1 MEIIDMH
8 SHILPYVDDGAK
20 SLEQAI
26 NMLKIAHLDGIRK
39 IIATPH
45 YHIGRMMADKVKCE
59 DNIALLRKKIKE
71 LGLELELYLG
81 NEIYYHAEAMEK
93 VNTKRVMS
101 MADSSY
107 VLFEFSPSV
116 DISTIY
122 KGINDAVMEGYT
134 PIIAHCERYNC
145 LVDKAKKCEEL
156 VGRGALLQVNANS
169 VLGEHGVKIKKYIKK
184 LMKKNLISF
193 VASDA
198 HEDVYRVP
206 KLKECYLYV
215 QKKNGED
222 YARKIFYDN
231 QNQLINDGRI
241 VV

>member
-1 MEIIDMH
+1 MKIIDIH

-20 SLEQAI
+20 DIEQAI
-26 NMLKIAHLDGIRK
+26 NMLKIACSEGIRK

-45 YHIGRMMADKVKCE
+45 YHIGRMMANKARCE
-59 DNIALLRKKIKE
+59 ESIVLLRKKIEE

-93 VNTKRVMS
+93 VNAKSVMS

-122 KGINDAVMEGYT
+122 KGINDAIMEGYV
-134 PIIAHCERYNC
+134 PIIAHFERYNC
-145 LVDKAKKCEEL
+145 LADKIKKCEEL
-156 VGRGALLQVNANS
+156 VGMGALLQVNASS
-169 VLGEHGVKIKKYIKK
+169 VLGEQGIRTKKYIKK

-198 HEDVYRVP
+198 HEDVHRVP

-215 QKKNGED
+215 QKKFGED

-231 QNQLINDGRI
+231 QNELINDGRI